1 VSETGDQTP
10 LSFEQALAR
19 LDDIV
24 ARLEGGEIGLE
35 EAVVLFEDGQRHL
48 AICRERLDVAQ
59 ARIDELTASELPA
72 VPDPESSE
80 PFSRDGPRDGFSS
93 GR

>member
-1 VSETGDQTP
+1 MSDANNQTP
-10 LSFEQALAR
+10 LSFEQALAG

-35 EAVVLFEDGQRHL
+35 EAVGLFEQGQRYL
-48 AICRERLDVAQ
+48 ATCRERLDVAQ

-72 VPDPESSE
+72 APDGE
-80 PFSRDGPRDGFSS
+80 PPAPF
-93 GR
+93 